1 MTNDI
6 RNKSDLTIFIISFLE
21 IYLSGLKE
29 LKEHIELTLNKYNYI
44 KRKIYEL
51 LDNKYLNFVDILLQ
65 STLFNIDDGLTM
77 EQLVK
82 FTSYTEQT
90 IRKMIKNINK
100 DITIIKIDNTNKPYK
115 YTIDIEN
122 I

>member
-1 MTNDI
+1 M
-6 RNKSDLTIFIISFLE
+6 KSVVPHPLPYHKSSNLPSYHPYD
-21 IYLSGLKE
+21 IYLLIPW
-29 LKEHIELTLNKYNYI
+29 L
-44 KRKIYEL
+44 L
-51 LDNKYLNFVDILLQ
+51 LDNKYLNLVDILLQ
-65 STLFNIDDGLTM
+65 STLFSIDDGLTM